1 MMKVITI
8 ATDLENAFLKR
19 LLIPSC
25 QNLGLDLTILHMGK
39 KEFKLRDKQ
48 TALAHYFAQCSAPE
62 ELIIYTDGY
71 DTLFLRD
78 EQYIREAYAGFPQSI
93 VFSAESN
100 CWPLGPLGL
109 ALQEDS
115 PSRPYPY
122 LNSGGFMGPAGDLLK
137 ISIKYPQPP
146 SDQFALLRHL
156 RVHGYDTDQRFE
168 WCDQYYWTLV
178 QLLETETIGLDNNAT
193 LFETLGPAVAD
204 VSDPSIRI
212 NVRDFRLRGK
222 EAASYQEERA
232 RLELRLTSPSSAA
245 QVHFANPI
253 TKAVALDLFDEGR
266 FPRWLRCFDSSKPS
280 DFSTVEIYQ
289 VPDAPDWFTT

>member
-1 MMKVITI
+1 VSGMKVITI
-8 ATDLENAFLKR
+8 ATDLENTFIKR

-25 QNLGLDLTILHMGK
+25 QSLGLDLTILHIDK

-48 TALAHYFAQCSAPE
+48 AALAHYFAQCSAPE

-109 ALQEDS
+109 ALQEDP

-137 ISIKYPQPP
+137 LSTKYPKPP
-146 SDQFALLRHL
+146 SDQFPLLRHL
-156 RVHGYDTDQRFE
+156 RVHGYDTDQRFK

-178 QLLETETIGLDNNAT
+178 QLLETETIGLDNKGT
-193 LFETLGPAVAD
+193 LFENLGPTVAD
-204 VSDPSIRI
+204 VFDPSIRI
-212 NVRDFRLRGK
+212 NVREFRLHGK

-232 RLELRLTSPSSAA
+232 RLELRLKSPSSAA
-245 QVHFANPI
+245 QVHFASPI

-266 FPRWLRCFDSSKPS
+266 FPGWLSCFDSSKPS
-280 DFSTVEIYQ
+280 DFSTVQVYR
-289 VPDAPDWFTT
+289 VPDDA